1 MGLYLRQLLAGREF
15 AREEAFA
22 QQMANFVYVVGDD
35 ETKQCM
41 IVDPAWD
48 PAGII
53 EYLDREGM
61 SLTGVLV
68 THYHPDHVGGDIFGH
83 TIKGLAELVAL
94 RSVKAHVNEKEF
106 AGVKLVT
113 GLGDGDLV
121 KHWAG
126 DVIEIGSVRVHLL
139 HTPGHT
145 PGSQCFLAGSSLISG
160 DTLFI
165 GGCGRVDLPGG
176 NPQEMYYS
184 LTQVLAKL
192 PDETLVYPGHN
203 YAAERVSTIGKEK
216 MENIY
221 MNKGWLLLGAG
232 SKYSDS
238 ISEK

>member
-15 AREEAFA
+15 ARADAFA

-35 ETKQCM
+35 VTKQCM
-41 IVDPAWD
+41 VVDPAWD
-48 PAGII
+48 PAAIV

-61 SLTGVLV
+61 TLAGVLV

-83 TIKGLAELVAL
+83 SIKGLADLMSL
-94 RSVKAHVNEKEF
+94 RPVKVHVHEREYT
-106 AGVKLVT
+106 GVKLVT

-121 KHWAG
+121 KHSAG
-126 DVIEIGSVRVHLL
+126 DVIEVGNVRINLL

-145 PGSQCFLAGSSLISG
+145 PGSQCFLAESSLISG

-184 LTQVLAKL
+184 LTQVLGKL

-203 YAAERVSTIGKEK
+203 YAAEQVSTIGKEK
-216 MENIY
+216 MENVY
-221 MNKGWLLLGAG
+221 MSKGWLLLNAG
-232 SKYSDS
+232 GRYSSFDS
-238 ISEK
+238 